1 LALTPPYVTIHQE
14 ANVAIY
20 IDVAAAVHG
29 KAGLGRYAESLTRAL
44 VAKDP
49 ARFALFFNGSG
60 GTKTLDGLKGVSY
73 RSVRAGY
80 KPWRIAV
87 WLGQVAGIGFDRLL
101 PGAELYHGTEHLLMP
116 LRNVPSVLTVHD
128 LIFRLF
134 PQHHKRLNY
143 WYLNAAMPL
152 YCRRASAII
161 AVSQATKQDLI
172 RFYGLD
178 PAKITVIHEAAAPH
192 FVPAPPAQV
201 VHVRARYRL
210 PEEYLLHVGTIEPR
224 KNLSRLL
231 QAIHRLRRRNEDI
244 RLVMV
249 GSKGWLYEGFFQQ
262 LEDLGL
268 GDAVI
273 MPGYIPDA
281 DLAAIYSGARL
292 VVLPS
297 LYEGFGLPVLEAMAC
312 GAPVV
317 CSDRSS
323 LPEVGGDAAGY
334 FNPEDVAAMSDTIV
348 AAWHDEVQRE
358 GMRRAGLA
366 RAAQFSWARAANETL
381 ALYTKVGDVTI

>member
-1 LALTPPYVTIHQE
+1 MT
-14 ANVAIY
+14 IY
-20 IDVAAAVHG
+20 IDVSAALHG
-29 KAGLGRYAESLTRAL
+29 KAGLGRYAESLTQAL

-49 ARFALFFNGSG
+49 ARFALFFNRSG
-60 GTKTLDGLKGVSY
+60 RTKVLSGLEGTPS
-73 RSVRAGY
+73 RSVRAAY
-80 KPWRIAV
+80 KPWRMAV
-87 WLGQVAGIGFDRLL
+87 WLGQIAGVGFDRLL

-161 AVSQATKQDLI
+161 AVSQATKQDLV
-172 RFYGLD
+172 RCYRLD

-192 FVPAPPAQV
+192 FAPASSAQV
-201 VHVRARYRL
+201 AQVRARYRL

-231 QAIHRLRRRNEDI
+231 EAIHRLRRGKEDI
-244 RLVMV
+244 RLVVV
-249 GSKGWLYEGFFQQ
+249 GSKGWLYEGFFQR
-262 LEDLGL
+262 LEDLEL

-273 MPGYIPDA
+273 MPGYVPDT
-281 DLAAIYSGARL
+281 DLAAIYTGARL

-297 LYEGFGLPVLEAMAC
+297 LYEGFGLPVLEAMVC
-312 GAPVV
+312 GVPVV

-323 LPEVGGDAAGY
+323 LPEVGGDAAR
-334 FNPEDVAAMSDTIV
+334 FFDPEDVAAMSDVIL
-348 AAWHDEVQRE
+348 AAWRDEVQRE
-358 GMRRAGLA
+358 GMRQAGLA
-366 RAAQFSWARAANETL
+366 QAAHFSWARAADETL
-381 ALYTKVGDVTI
+381 ALYTKVSKAVAMN